1 MASNVLSSSD
11 LNADLTAAV
20 ASSLW
25 ILLALAVIVPAIACA
40 TLRQRGRSLDG
51 GTQKAFIGA
60 RFLAIMTQMVLTIAV
75 VAPGSRFPVASI
87 AASLHPDYAASPAKV
102 AALDTTLR
110 ATLNWYGAAAIIV
123 LLVELGG
130 VAVHCA
136 TASGDAVDLFC
147 ESRRV
152 CVCVCVC
159 VVRARARRRRHAC
172 VSTTCVPALHSLSY
186 LPASAYLPAVLSLSH
201 TTARTSP
208 RNTTFR

>member
-1 MASNVLSSSD
+1 MKLSSSD

-159 VVRARARRRRHAC
+159 GARTRAETAPCLRFDDVCAC
-172 VSTTCVPALHSLSY
+172 VAFLSR
-186 LPASAYLPAVLSLSH
+186 LRASAYLPAVLSLSH
-201 TTARTSP
+201 TARTSP
-208 RNTTFR
+208 RYTTTFR